1 MKSQTTVKWP
11 NDISKVQI
19 PMLAKQYEKP
29 VAPRIVHIKTS
40 EDNELFN
47 VCLAGLLFVAV
58 IVGAEIL
65 NKLGYIN
72 LID

>member
-1 MKSQTTVKWP
+1 MKPQTTVKWP
-11 NDISKVQI
+11 NVISKAQI
-19 PMLAKQYEKP
+19 SMLSKQYEKP
-29 VAPRIVHIKTS
+29 VTPRIVHVKAS

-65 NKLGYIN
+65 NKLSYIN

>member
-1 MKSQTTVKWP
+1 
-11 NDISKVQI
+11 
-19 PMLAKQYEKP
+19 MLAKQYEKP